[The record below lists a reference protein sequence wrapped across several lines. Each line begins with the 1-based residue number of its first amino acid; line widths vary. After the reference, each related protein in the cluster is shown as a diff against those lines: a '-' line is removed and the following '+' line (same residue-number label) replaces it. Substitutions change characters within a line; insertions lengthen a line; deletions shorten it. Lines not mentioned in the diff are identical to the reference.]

1 MLVAYECFHAIK
13 KKTHGSNGICAVKL
27 DMMKGYDRVE
37 WGFLEQMMLKLG
49 FHLVW
54 VQMIM
59 QCVSSVT
66 YKIRFNGEETEEII
80 PSRGL
85 RQGDPLSPYLFLI
98 CSEGLSSLL
107 DHEEEV
113 GGIEGIRVC
122 RDAPSISHLLFA
134 DETLILMKAN
144 VQNANTLKRILEVY
158 CGSSGQCVS
167 TPKSSIF

>member
-1 MLVAYECFHAIK
+1 
-13 KKTHGSNGICAVKL
+13 
-27 DMMKGYDRVE
+27 
-37 WGFLEQMMLKLG
+37 
-49 FHLVW
+49 
-54 VQMIM
+54 M
-59 QCVSSVT
+59 QCVTSVE
-66 YKIRFNGEETEEII
+66 YWARFNTEETKSFK
-80 PSRGL
+80 PTKGL
-85 RQGDPLSPYLFLI
+85 RQGDPLSPNLFLI

-134 DETLILMKAN
+134 DDSLILMKAN
-144 VQNANTLKRILEVY
+144 VQNANTLKTILEVY